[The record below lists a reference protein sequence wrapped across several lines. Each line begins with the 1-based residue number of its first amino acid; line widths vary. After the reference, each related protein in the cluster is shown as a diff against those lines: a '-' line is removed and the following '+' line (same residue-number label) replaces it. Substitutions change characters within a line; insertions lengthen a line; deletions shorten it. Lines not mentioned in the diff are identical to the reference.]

1 MSYCVM
7 HTVALP
13 LAMRR
18 EGNRSMVAVALY
30 LRCVPKSK
38 IFLLRNAYCTL
49 PVAMDRSLVAVLP

>member
-1 MSYCVM
+1 M